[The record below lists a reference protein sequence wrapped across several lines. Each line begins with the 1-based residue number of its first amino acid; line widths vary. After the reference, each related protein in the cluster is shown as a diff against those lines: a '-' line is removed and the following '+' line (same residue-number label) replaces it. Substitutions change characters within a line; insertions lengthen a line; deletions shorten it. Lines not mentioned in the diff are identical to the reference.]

1 MDYIIVNYNIIMKTV
16 SSVNIITFTLGK
28 IILALRHYYFN
39 FYFISLMNY
48 ENDINLYNFVVRFT
62 IIWLFKNFLLLLL
75 LLLLL

>member
-48 ENDINLYNFVVRFT
+48 ENDINFIQFCS
-62 IIWLFKNFLLLLL
+62 
-75 LLLLL
+75 